1 MYGIDLSVQI
11 ENLMPALGLGFL
23 LGFVYD
29 AVRFLR
35 LVLSEGKIFLFVSDM
50 LFVVF
55 CAFTSFLLFL
65 GVNNGN
71 IRFYLILAEITGA
84 VIYFCTAGL
93 IVMSLYR
100 KSANMI
106 KKITG
111 AIFTP
116 FIFLK
121 KKISTIVKK
130 LKGKIDDILKKMKNK
145 FKKPLQDDNEML
157 YNNND

>member
-35 LVLSEGKIFLFVSDM
+35 LLLSEGKTFLFISDM

-55 CAFTSFLLFL
+55 CTFASFLLLL

-71 IRFYLILAEITGA
+71 IRLYLILAEITGA
-84 VIYFCTAGL
+84 VIYFCTAGI
-93 IVMSLYR
+93 IVMSLSR
-100 KSANMI
+100 KTASAI
-106 KKITG
+106 KKIFKI
-111 AIFTP
+111 IFSP
-116 FIFLK
+116 FLFLK
-121 KKISTIVKK
+121 KKFSAVLKK
-130 LKGKIDDILKKMKNK
+130 LYGKFYEILKKMKNK
-145 FKKPLQDDNEML
+145 FKKPLKDDNEML
-157 YNNND
+157 YNNDD